1 MRIEV
6 NLNDSWVDEVVAAS
20 LRDFVR
26 RNHEKSDP
34 DTPLKA
40 MKKVL
45 KFYSVHED
53 YEAFIKDLED
63 TSLNDEEQ
71 TNLDF

>member
-6 NLNDSWVDEVVAAS
+6 NLNDSWVDEVVSAS
-20 LRDFVR
+20 LRDFIR
-26 RNHEKSDP
+26 RNHENS
-34 DTPLKA
+34 DTPIDA
-40 MKKVL
+40 MKEVL

-53 YEAFIKDLED
+53 YNAFIKDIEIM
-63 TSLNDEEQ
+63 SGQNAGQ

>member
-6 NLNDSWVDEVVAAS
+6 NLNDSWVDEVVSAS
-20 LRDFVR
+20 LRDFIR
-26 RNHEKSDP
+26 RNHENS
-34 DTPLKA
+34 DTPIDA
-40 MKKVL
+40 MKEVL

-53 YEAFIKDLED
+53 YNAFIKDIEIMSGQD
-63 TSLNDEEQ
+63 AGQ